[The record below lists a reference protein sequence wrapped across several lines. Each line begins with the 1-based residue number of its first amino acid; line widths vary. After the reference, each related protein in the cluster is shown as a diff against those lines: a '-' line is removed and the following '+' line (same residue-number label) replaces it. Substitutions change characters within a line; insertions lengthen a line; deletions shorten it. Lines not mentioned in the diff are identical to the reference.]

1 MTFALRIVTHP
12 VVLAAAAA
20 ASVVLWMPYG
30 FGYYDWPWR
39 NPAAR
44 WLLQLFAIGFPL
56 SAAYALKMCSENKA
70 GRFRIGVVTTS
81 LFVAIWGMWS
91 MLTWTMHY
99 VIPMLNSPPSIVD

>member
-12 VVLAAAAA
+12 VVLALAAA
-20 ASVVLWMPYG
+20 ASVALWMPYG

-44 WLLQLFAIGFPL
+44 WLLQLFAIGFPFF
-56 SAAYALKMCSENKA
+56 AAYAFKICSENKA
-70 GRFRIGVVTTS
+70 GRFPSGVVTTS

-91 MLTWTMHY
+91 MLSWTMRY
-99 VIPMLNSPPSIVD
+99 VIPMLNSPPYIVD